1 MAAYRSL
8 TLLLYE
14 EVTAFAG
21 EARAMPLRL
30 SLHLRQLRHPLQLEL
45 EGEPKPE
52 ARIRNGQPLLLIP
65 EGKFLLIIQLEMKS
79 PPKPKSNF

>member
-1 MAAYRSL
+1 MAAYKIL

-14 EVTAFAG
+14 EITAFAG
-21 EARAMPLRL
+21 EAGAMPLRL

-52 ARIRNGQPLLLIP
+52 ARIRNGQPLLLLP
-65 EGKFLLIIQLEMKS
+65 EGKFLLIMQLEIS
-79 PPKPKSNF
+79 S